1 MIREAKQNEIM
12 ERTVISLV
20 HNPVMAKY
28 QRGQDSEEEQ
38 AEKVNDEI
46 KEKREKEEKE
56 KEEVK
61 KRRERRRNN
70 LSLWTM

>member
-38 AEKVNDEI
+38 AEKEENE
-46 KEKREKEEKE
+46 EREKGEKGRRSQKRGGREEEIICQYGLCK
-56 KEEVK
+56 
-61 KRRERRRNN
+61 
-70 LSLWTM
+70 